1 MSVLKGYFKKYLVKN
16 QHVWTD
22 KLLTVWLH
30 VLTWHIFLSGTG
42 FYLCLIRWSVLLQFP
57 FRNSPDFTRQSP
69 ALTQFALKVPL
80 FTAWPFCRWSALTWA
95 ASLFIGNRRLYHITM
110 NDVFV
115 WYETRPDLFC
125 DQIIRDGSR
134 HSLPVHSFYRAADCW
149 LQSADSCQ
157 RDIHHCCIPDVPV
170 MPFHFDKVSRVAP
183 APTLMTLKMWY
194 GVLMLCCWLHR
205 DSHDSNLICDLIISK
220 QEVEVL
226 TSSILACAKPEMFF
240 LNTPVRSTTTF

>member
-1 MSVLKGYFKKYLVKN
+1 MKRFTAVSV
-16 QHVWTD
+16 QEQPR
-22 KLLTVWLH
+22 
-30 VLTWHIFLSGTG
+30 S
-42 FYLCLIRWSVLLQFP
+42 
-57 FRNSPDFTRQSP
+57 

-95 ASLFIGNRRLYHITM
+95 ARLFIGHRRLYHITM
-110 NDVFV
+110 KDVFV

-134 HSLPVHSFYRAADCW
+134 HSLPVHSFDRAADCW

-170 MPFHFDKVSRVAP
+170 MHFHFDKVSRVAP
-183 APTLMTLKMWY
+183 APTLMTLKCEMVFW
-194 GVLMLCCWLHR
+194 CCVV
-205 DSHDSNLICDLIISK
+205 DCIQTAMIQIILICDLIISK
-220 QEVEVL
+220 KQVEVL
-226 TSSILACAKPEMFF
+226 TSSILTRAKPEMFY